1 MEGKILLGSRTL
13 PQATKIS
20 MKVSKVISVKGEYAK
35 VGVDVKDGDSI
46 RILDAG
52 QTTEGE
58 YGERKTFRI
67 ETSNGEKNMSFNQ
80 TSLNNLI
87 DAYGDETEEWI
98 GKNAQVFVVKQ
109 MVSGTLRN
117 VAYLAAQGW
126 EMGDD
131 GRFFKVV
138 NE

>member
-1 MEGKILLGSRTL
+1 
-13 PQATKIS
+13 

-35 VGVDVKDGDSI
+35 VVVDIKDGDSI

-58 YGERKTFRI
+58 YGERQTFRI